1 MTSAERPSTHSED
14 VLEWLHKAN
23 LKSLVPIFER
33 EQLTDWSYFSRLS
46 RPILQSLQIPLGAIF
61 KLENALK
68 GLKIDENVAYLN

>member
-23 LKSLVPIFER
+23 LKSLIPIFER

-46 RPILQSLQIPLGAIF
+46 IPILQSLQIPLGAIF

-68 GLKIDENVAYLN
+68 GLKIDETIAYLN